1 MNIHFRFKPNLLA
14 ILFVCSQIVIN
25 WSCTPEKKTRADVP
39 QPLPEANI
47 IASMNLKNIGS
58 TGLASFENQ
67 LLVLDSTEA
76 VIKKFDAKNDEP
88 IGIIKLS
95 IKSPKGLTSDG
106 KVIWIADNA
115 TKKIIQIDPK
125 TGEMIK
131 SFDVPIDADP
141 EHTSIEA
148 IAVDGSFLW
157 VALSAGWSSKI
168 LKLDATNGKLILS
181 VFADCLPKGLA
192 TNGKELFIL
201 AYNKG
206 VFQGNVKKMSISDDA
221 KKMNLS
227 SAFICKTPGK
237 EPSGIT
243 LEGNELWISDNG
255 LRTVQKI
262 KLP

>member
-1 MNIHFRFKPNLLA
+1 MLA
-14 ILFVCSQIVIN
+14 ILIIFSQIVTN
-25 WSCTPEKKTRADVP
+25 WSCTPEKKNRADVP
-39 QPLPEANI
+39 RPLPEATI
-47 IASMNLKNIGS
+47 IASMNLKNISS

-67 LLVLDSTEA
+67 LFVLDSTEA
-76 VIKKFDAKNDEP
+76 VIKKFDPNNDEP
-88 IGIIKLS
+88 KGLIKLS

-106 KVIWIADNA
+106 KAIWIADNA
-115 TKKIIQIDPK
+115 TKKILQIDPK
-125 TGEMIK
+125 TGDVIK

-148 IAVDGSFLW
+148 IAANGSNIW

-168 LKLDATNGKLILS
+168 LKLNSTDGKLIS
-181 VFADCLPKGLA
+181 WVFADCLPKGLA
-192 TNGKELFIL
+192 TDGKELYIL

-206 VFQGNVKKMSISDDA
+206 VLPGSVKKMIISDDM

-227 SAFICKTPGK
+227 SVFICKTPGK
-237 EPSGIT
+237 EPSAIT
-243 LEGNELWISDNG
+243 MVGKELWISDNV